1 MEINFTDSMEKA
13 LFRQYR
19 HYLGHMENCLLLYF
33 HLILVSVYV
42 QWTRTKADGRLRV
55 GGYPGNEGWSDQFL
69 QSLNSL
75 QHTFFPSRYFSE
87 FLSFTLS
94 TGLRRAL
101 TCSSSW
107 ISKLLIP
114 ATLPSCGPI
123 KTKKLISWF
132 LRYYRFVLEH
142 QIIDDLSCFQRLST
156 YSKVSKF
163 NSQPAD
169 CLSCDSCYHQ
179 LLTSISLDKTNAWLL
194 QLSSR

>member
-1 MEINFTDSMEKA
+1 MEITFTDSMEKA

-19 HYLGHMENCLLLYF
+19 HCLGHMENCLLLYF

-107 ISKLLIP
+107 ISKLLIL
-114 ATLPSCGPI
+114 ATDGRSRRLKGRESRLQRSRTARMSTSWGALIESLITYTRVTQLWPN
-123 KTKKLISWF
+123 KKRKNWFPDSWG
-132 LRYYRFVLEH
+132 
-142 QIIDDLSCFQRLST
+142 IIA
-156 YSKVSKF
+156 
-163 NSQPAD
+163 P
-169 CLSCDSCYHQ
+169 CLS
-179 LLTSISLDKTNAWLL
+179 IK
-194 QLSSR
+194 